1 MAILNP
7 VYRDQYEGIVV
18 TVDEDDQILD
28 CNQHFCD
35 LLGYHKSD
43 LLDLTFLDLIV
54 PEDKAVYN
62 EYTYRHKQSHDITV
76 KLYHKDGAY
85 RFFVL
90 RIHRF
95 DKQNLIFGHTIK
107 RNYQASMYE
116 SGPTTEVLGL
126 LYQTIDAK
134 DISELFHFDESLSLL
149 LDLMPIDLWI
159 KDRFDRYIFCNKSFT
174 KHTGNAL
181 EDIYLKDD
189 FAIYDNDIANAFR
202 NSDEEAKDTKK
213 RIVFSFESKKDNLQ
227 AYTEVTK
234 IPVFNRSNEYIG
246 IIGYSV
252 DITDERKVET
262 TLKQERE
269 KVSFLLDRIEGI
281 VFEINHEGHL
291 VQMRGQLA
299 QYFES
304 QKNTDLPSNL
314 SLDQAD
320 DVFGEKIRLA
330 LQGKQ
335 SSMQHTVDNV
345 LVEFTFYPFSNA
357 NGTYHVLGYG
367 KQVTENET
375 D

>member
-1 MAILNP
+1 MAIVNP
-7 VYRDQYEGIVV
+7 DYYDQYEGIIV
-18 TVDEDDQILD
+18 TVNQDDKIVD
-28 CNQHFCD
+28 CNQQFCE

-43 LLDLTFLDLIV
+43 LIDRTFLDLIV
-54 PEDKAVYN
+54 PEDKTMYN
-62 EYTYRHKQSHDITV
+62 EYTYRHKESRDITI
-76 KLYHKDGAY
+76 KLYHKQGAY
-85 RFFVL
+85 RFFIV

-95 DKQNLIFGHTIK
+95 DKHNLLFGHSIQ
-107 RNYQASMYE
+107 RDYQASMYE
-116 SGPTTEVLGL
+116 SGPTTEVLAL
-126 LYQTIDAK
+126 LYQSIESK
-134 DISELFHFDESLSLL
+134 DISNLFQFDESLSLL

-159 KDRFDRYIFCNKSFT
+159 KDRFNRYIFCNKSFT

-189 FAIYDNDIANAFR
+189 FSIYDNDIANAFK
-202 NSDEEAKDTKK
+202 NSDQEAKESKK
-213 RIVFSFESKKDNLQ
+213 RIVFSFKSQKNNLQ

-234 IPVFNRSNEYIG
+234 IPVFNKNDKYIG

-252 DITDERKVET
+252 DMTDEIKVET

-269 KVSFLLDRIEGI
+269 KIAFLLDRIEGI

-299 QYFES
+299 QYFSE
-304 QKNTDLPSNL
+304 QKETDLPSNL

-320 DVFGEKIRLA
+320 DIFGEKIQLA
-330 LQGKQ
+330 LKGKQ
-335 SSMQHTVDNV
+335 STMQHTVNGL

-367 KQVTENET
+367 KQVTEN
-375 D
+375 DRN